1 MYIILLVQ
9 SQPEPA
15 VTLQVDR
22 LGILKWWKFA
32 RNIGRLAALATPR
45 HPLPSNSVFIFHF
58 FKIPFGQYTYYFLV
72 ALLRT

>member
-1 MYIILLVQ
+1 MYIILCVQ

-45 HPLPSNSVFIFHF
+45 HPPTHKPYTAFIFHF
-58 FKIPFGQYTYYFLV
+58 FKIPFG
-72 ALLRT
+72 

>member
-1 MYIILLVQ
+1 MYIILCVQ

-45 HPLPSNSVFIFHF
+45 LPLPIKLRFH
-58 FKIPFGQYTYYFLV
+58 IPSL
-72 ALLRT
+72 